1 MTDTTASSN
10 AHLDQLDPP
19 ILWKHFRFLCDTPR
33 PSGSEAAVING
44 IAQWASARGLTTLQD
59 DVGNLLVRKPATP
72 GHEQAPG
79 IVLQGHVDM
88 VAQAAVPHDFQR
100 DPIQTEVR
108 EGWLHAK
115 GTTLGA
121 DNGIGVAAALAV
133 LEDDTLVHGPIEA
146 LFTIGEEVS
155 MEGALALSTDWLN
168 GRYLLNMDA
177 EEWGSV
183 YVGCAGGVHV
193 LLDESL
199 PEAPLSDEL
208 SSVKIAVT
216 GLKGGHSGIDINLQR
231 GNAHVVLARALLAV
245 RETVDELRL
254 VSIDGGTMS
263 NAIPREAVAT
273 IAVSSDQIEHIE
285 RTLSAL
291 QQTLQAELAQADPEV
306 ALSLSVV
313 VQPDAQAL
321 SPEASSTLIDVL
333 NALPYGVARWSDE
346 LEGVVETS
354 NNIGKL
360 RLEGG
365 QLTLDAMARSLC
377 DSAALA
383 LVAKI
388 KAVCRLAGLTPTTS
402 NIYPGWTPALRSP
415 LLEQFQ
421 LQHEAV
427 LGQPAAVRVIHAG
440 LECGLIGAKYP
451 DMDMV
456 AFGPTIKGAHSPDER
471 VDLATV
477 AAFWQLVRGLVER
490 VGRTT
495 AAAR

>member
-1 MTDTTASSN
+1 MTDVTASPN
-10 AHLDQLDPP
+10 AHLDRLDPP

-33 PSGSEAAVING
+33 PSGSETAVING
-44 IAQWASARGLTTLQD
+44 IAEWATQRGLETVRD
-59 DVGNLLVRKPATP
+59 AVGNLLVRKPAMV

-88 VAQAAVPHDFQR
+88 VAQAAVPHDFER
-100 DPIQTEVR
+100 DPIETEMH
-108 EGWLHAK
+108 EGWLRAK

-121 DNGIGVAAALAV
+121 DNGIGVAAALAI
-133 LEDDTLVHGPIEA
+133 LEDETLVHGPLEA

-155 MEGALALSTDWLN
+155 MEGALALDPEWLK

-199 PEAPLSDEL
+199 PLAPLNDDRRVVQL
-208 SSVKIAVT
+208 AVS
-216 GLKGGHSGIDINLQR
+216 GLQGGHSGIDIGLQR
-231 GNAHVVLARALLAV
+231 GNAHVLLARALLAV

-254 VSIDGGTMS
+254 VGIDGGTMS

-273 IAVSSDQIEHIE
+273 LAIPNDQVE
-285 RTLSAL
+285 RVAKTLEGLQNVVRAEWAHTDAKATLSLNEA
-291 QQTLQAELAQADPEV
+291 AQPDTS
-306 ALSLSVV
+306 ALS
-313 VQPDAQAL
+313 A
-321 SPEASSTLIDVL
+321 EASATLIDLL

-360 RLEGG
+360 HLVNG

-383 LVAKI
+383 LVARI
-388 KAVCRLAGLTPTTS
+388 KAVCRLAGFTPSTS
-402 NIYPGWTPALRSP
+402 NVYPGWTPALQST

-421 LQHEAV
+421 QQHDVV
-427 LGQPAAVRVIHAG
+427 LGRAADVRVIHAG

-477 AAFWQLVRGLVER
+477 AVFWQLVRGLVER
-490 VGRTT
+490 IGR
-495 AAAR
+495 AVPDAR